1 MGVNHYEI
9 LGIDRTASPEEI
21 RQAYF
26 RLAREYHPDSN
37 ATESAREIFLRTQE
51 AYEVLNNP
59 RKRKQYDLLTQ
70 DLQPVKLS
78 VKTNLVLSSKQI
90 PFLQEPQLFYALLEI
105 KPQDELTDQIQ
116 NQVHICFVIDR
127 STSMNG
133 NRIDMIRRYILKT
146 ITKLNPRDLISIVVF
161 NDNAE
166 IILSP
171 TSVSSL
177 GTIEKRLSSIST
189 SGGTEIYKGLKA
201 GIELLWQGKSKNL
214 LRHLFLF
221 TDGHTYGDEI
231 PSLELAS
238 EAAEQGIMISAFGIG
253 HEWNDRFID
262 ELANHTGGRSIFVN
276 NPEDLYDYLA
286 RFLNFNKN
294 IYARKSSISFTS
306 DPRVKLQY
314 IFKVTPDI
322 AELSILSP
330 VIIGDLYRDQ
340 PSTILFALQI
350 ESADRANNEMKL
362 LNGLI
367 QMVLNSSNEENA
379 EEALKIVVKTGEFQK
394 QASPPVEILRA
405 LSKITFFQMQEKARQ
420 DVMQG
425 ESKQAVRRLG
435 FMATRLIAQGNQPL
449 ADILLDE
456 AEKIRNGNAFS
467 DYGDKRIKYG
477 TRALL
482 QLPEPN
488 KR

>member
-1 MGVNHYEI
+1 M
-9 LGIDRTASPEEI
+9 
-21 RQAYF
+21 
-26 RLAREYHPDSN
+26 
-37 ATESAREIFLRTQE
+37 
-51 AYEVLNNP
+51 
-59 RKRKQYDLLTQ
+59 
-70 DLQPVKLS
+70 
-78 VKTNLVLSSKQI
+78 
-90 PFLQEPQLFYALLEI
+90 
-105 KPQDELTDQIQ
+105 
-116 NQVHICFVIDR
+116 
-127 STSMNG
+127 
-133 NRIDMIRRYILKT
+133 
-146 ITKLNPRDLISIVVF
+146 
-161 NDNAE
+161 
-166 IILSP
+166 
-171 TSVSSL
+171 
-177 GTIEKRLSSIST
+177 
-189 SGGTEIYKGLKA
+189 
-201 GIELLWQGKSKNL
+201 
-214 LRHLFLF
+214 F